1 MKNIPIKS
9 SFFQF
14 QRYSDDEIKLS
25 DEATIVGFGE
35 QSNTTL
41 NLLMVRMNDSVQDN
55 RLFH

>member
-14 QRYSDDEIKLS
+14 QRYSDDEIELS
-25 DEATIVGFGE
+25 DKATIVGFGE
-35 QSNTTL
+35 QNNTTP

-55 RLFH
+55 GLFH

>member
-25 DEATIVGFGE
+25 DKATIVGFGE
-35 QSNTTL
+35 QSNTTSKP
-41 NLLMVRMNDSVQDN
+41 LMVRMNDSVQDN
-55 RLFH
+55 G

>member
-35 QSNTTL
+35 QSNTTPKR
-41 NLLMVRMNDSVQDN
+41 LMVRMNYSAQDN
-55 RLFH
+55 GLFH